1 VRLAIDIVV
10 SGLGDNAQLG
20 LRPARAAST
29 SSQDWKR
36 AGPVDSARTPISR
49 R

>member
-1 VRLAIDIVV
+1 M
-10 SGLGDNAQLG
+10 NAQLG

-29 SSQDWKR
+29 SSQDWKC
-36 AGPVDSARTPISR
+36 AGSVDSARTPISR

>member
-1 VRLAIDIVV
+1 M
-10 SGLGDNAQLG
+10 NAQLG

-36 AGPVDSARTPISR
+36 AGSVDSAHADLAPLSTT
-49 R
+49 